1 MWTDT
6 LREWTQTMYGLI
18 HSVKLSSAV
27 DMGNINRVDQSIS
40 ESLSWFS
47 GSQQFNSNIE
57 QRNFKSDRVNLND
70 GDIEQV
76 TAKLKINLLKVL
88 LIDLAALCDALLAE
102 ILAKHKNEEEI
113 SSVYPYLRNKVEA
126 VACTD
131 EAKWAQK
138 GVLELNI
145 LRNCIIHNDTKWNDK
160 GLMELRNICSNIT
173 ASPGDSVTLTY
184 EDLLRY
190 KRAVRTLLNQADT
203 HGIKK
208 NGEPG
213 RSKSGNSSK

>member
-1 MWTDT
+1 
-6 LREWTQTMYGLI
+6 MYGLI
-18 HSVKLSSAV
+18 HSVKLSSAI

-40 ESLSWFS
+40 ESLSWFT

-57 QRNFKSDRVNLND
+57 QRNFKSGRVNLDD

-76 TAKLKINLLKVL
+76 AAKLKINLLKVL
-88 LIDLAALCDALLAE
+88 LIDLAALCDALLSE
-102 ILAKHKNEEEI
+102 ILAKHKRDEEI

-131 EAKWAQK
+131 ETKWAQK

-145 LRNCIIHNDTKWNDK
+145 LRNCIIHNDARWNDK
-160 GLMELRNICSNIT
+160 SLTELGKLCENIT
-173 ASPGDSVTLTY
+173 ASTGDDVTLTY

-203 HGIKK
+203 QGIKK
-208 NGEPG
+208 
-213 RSKSGNSSK
+213 SA